1 MCIFLIKNRDLC
13 LFFHCLSL
21 QVLASSPTHSVLSLS
36 LSHLLSLTL
45 FLSLSL
51 PVSLCLCLFPPPS
64 LLSPSSLS
72 LSSAT
77 PLSPLLDT
85 HSHLVHHLHLPVIIT
100 GLMLAL
106 SSVWMTGEVSG
117 LSLFCI
123 TISPAKVRSR
133 STTSLQLTCN
143 IVFTKIRKFIICA
156 LYDLYTMLCW
166 YIIYS

>member
-1 MCIFLIKNRDLC
+1 MCIFLIKYRDLC

-21 QVLASSPTHSVLSLS
+21 NVLASPSTYSVLSLPLSLSSLSVCLSLS
-36 LSHLLSLTL
+36 LSPPFPLS
-45 FLSLSL
+45 F
-51 PVSLCLCLFPPPS
+51 FGH
-64 LLSPSSLS
+64 
-72 LSSAT
+72 T
-77 PLSPLLDT
+77 PLLATHT
-85 HSHLVHHLHLPVIIT
+85 HSHLVYHLHLPVIIT

-156 LYDLYTMLCW
+156 LYDLYIMLCW